1 MHKQFSF
8 KHKQGSEIMAS
19 NLQEIFKLAAK
30 HFYKKYKKK
39 GGSQAEIAEKLDI
52 TQSYISAVMSGSRTA
67 SLELMEQIAG
77 ILYGP
82 FEEFLVVGRRIQN
95 GLEPEIK
102 EKPEPKQDI
111 EKLIAQFT
119 HYVVDYQRIAK
130 ELAATKDFYKDIVQ
144 NLQSGVIV
152 TDCDDTV
159 FFANRM
165 MFDITN
171 IPQERLLGINIF
183 SAEDKFPGFESAEF
197 STKYQEAKKSLHPLF
212 YENITVVTPG
222 GLKTYL
228 SGWMIPKVLEGEF
241 DGMTCTIRDNKGS
254 QELSMLLRITLD
266 NNPDAIGIT
275 KMQQNP
281 WSYGTTYFT
290 NKKMRK
296 LFGLQET
303 DYKNISINESLDR
316 CEKFIRNK
324 KRWRKFLEKHA
335 AERLK
340 GSFVIRHTNGKD
352 YRWTSQNLLDNEGKP
367 WGRMA
372 IVKEIGKGRR
382 KQDK

>member
-1 MHKQFSF
+1 
-8 KHKQGSEIMAS
+8 MAS

-130 ELAATKDFYKDIVQ
+130 ELAATKDFYQDIVQ

-165 MFDITN
+165 IFDITN

-183 SAEDKFPGFESAEF
+183 SAEDKFPGFELAEF

-222 GLKTYL
+222 GRKTYL

-241 DGMTCTIRDNKGS
+241 DGMTCTIRDLWNFLCCCALPWIIT
-254 QELSMLLRITLD
+254 QMLS
-266 NNPDAIGIT
+266 A
-275 KMQQNP
+275 
-281 WSYGTTYFT
+281 
-290 NKKMRK
+290 
-296 LFGLQET
+296 
-303 DYKNISINESLDR
+303 
-316 CEKFIRNK
+316 
-324 KRWRKFLEKHA
+324 
-335 AERLK
+335 
-340 GSFVIRHTNGKD
+340 
-352 YRWTSQNLLDNEGKP
+352 
-367 WGRMA
+367 
-372 IVKEIGKGRR
+372 
-382 KQDK
+382 